1 MEGTLEDGSIAIS
14 PGEEGSYKIGFHDD
28 LFRGT
33 VVIKGDRAYIFYI
46 QSVNEGEGNTQ
57 KFIEGLIERG
67 YERSGCKAER
77 NHAPHL

>member
-33 VVIKGDRAYIFYI
+33 VVIRAIEHIFSI
-46 QSVNEGEGNTQ
+46 FSLLT
-57 KFIEGLIERG
+57 RG
-67 YERSGCKAER
+67 RETHKNLSKVS
-77 NHAPHL
+77 